1 MQRTLLSEL
10 QQGVSA
16 VSSTTKKKENI
27 MQSVIGLL
35 ILIADIYAIIK
46 IIQSSADTVKKILWI
61 LGVLIFPV
69 LGLIVWYLAGPGSK
83 TD

>member
-1 MQRTLLSEL
+1 MC
-10 QQGVSA
+10 GVRSHPNCSREPA
-16 VSSTTKKKENI
+16 VNFTTKKKENI
-27 MQSVIGLL
+27 MQSIIALL
-35 ILIADIYAIIK
+35 ILVADIYAIIK
-46 IIQSSADTVKKILWI
+46 IIQSSADTIKKILWI